1 MAAMGHNYLSFVQ
14 NILGRLRTMAITIVT
29 LFLAATIASS
39 TYPFDCKRVWALRLA
54 WLWSAT

>member
-39 TYPFDCKRVWALRLA
+39 TYPFDPRQGL
-54 WLWSAT
+54 SAVLIV

>member
-39 TYPFDCKRVWALRLA
+39 TYPFDPRQGL
-54 WLWSAT
+54 SAVLIVLFV